1 MIRVNEWTREEWER
15 VKNAPSLSLLYIYT
29 PMCGTCQVASKMM
42 QIIREIVQFP
52 IGQANI
58 NYLENLANDYEIESV
73 PCLLIA
79 KNGVVIR
86 KIYAFQSVPYL
97 LEEIKNIDENVKL

>member
-1 MIRVNEWTREEWER
+1 MMIVNEWTREEWEQ
-15 VKNAPSLSLLYIYT
+15 VKSTPSLSLFYIYT

-42 QIIREIVQFP
+42 NVIKELIPFS

-58 NYLENLANDYEIESV
+58 NFVENLAQDYEIESV

-79 KNGVVIR
+79 KHGVVLK

-97 LEEIKNIDENVKL
+97 LEVIKSIDAEKIV

>member
-1 MIRVNEWTREEWER
+1 MNEWTREEWEQ

-42 QIIREIVQFP
+42 QVINEVVTYP

-58 NYLENLANDYEIESV
+58 NYLENLAMEYEIESV
-73 PCLLIA
+73 PCLLIS
-79 KNGVVIR
+79 KNGIVIK

-97 LEEIKNIDENVKL
+97 LDVIKSIDGTVLT

>member
-1 MIRVNEWTREEWER
+1 MNEWTLEQWNSH
-15 VKNAPSLSLLYIYT
+15 KNSGQLTILYIYT

-42 QIIREIVQFP
+42 QVIKEMKPFL

-58 NYLENLANDYEIESV
+58 NYLGDFAMDHQIESV

-79 KNGVVIR
+79 KGGTVYK
-86 KIYAFQSVPYL
+86 KIYAFQSVPFIL
-97 LEEIKNIDENVKL
+97 DAIKSIDDQVIV

>member
-1 MIRVNEWTREEWER
+1 MNEWTLEQWNAN
-15 VKNAPSLSLLYIYT
+15 KNSGQLTILYIYT

-42 QIIREIVQFP
+42 QVVQEMTTYS

-58 NYLENLANDYEIESV
+58 NYLGDFAVDYQIESV

-79 KNGVVIR
+79 KEGTVFK
-86 KIYAFQSVPYL
+86 KIYAFQSVPFI
-97 LEEIKNIDENVKL
+97 LESIKSVDAQVGL

>member
-1 MIRVNEWTREEWER
+1 MNEWTLEQWNAN
-15 VKNAPSLSLLYIYT
+15 KNSGQLTILYIYT

-42 QIIREIVQFP
+42 RVVQEMTTYS

-58 NYLENLANDYEIESV
+58 NYLGDFAVDYQIESV

-79 KNGVVIR
+79 KEGTVYK
-86 KIYAFQSVPYL
+86 KIYAFQSVPFI
-97 LEEIKNIDENVKL
+97 LESIKSVDEQVGL

>member
-1 MIRVNEWTREEWER
+1 MNEWSREEWESA
-15 VKNAPSLSLLYIYT
+15 KNASELSLLYIYT

-42 QIIREIVQFP
+42 LVIEELVHYS

-58 NYLENLANDYEIESV
+58 NYLGNLAVEYEIESV

-79 KNGVVIR
+79 KNGKLLK

-97 LEEIKNIDENVKL
+97 FEIIKSVDDN